1 MSYSSSIEIPNYVE
15 CFALQTLRVFNVLYA
30 SLHTVLYEPLT
41 VFTNLYRHTVIYG
54 PLTVFMHLYRH
65 TVIYGPLTVFT
76 HLYRHTVIYGPLTVF
91 THLYT
96 LLFMVL
102 ENNNNNNP
110 VVSGPFNFFRLID
123 LYAP

>member
-1 MSYSSSIEIPNYVE
+1 MSYSSSIEIPNYFE
-15 CFALQTLRVFNVLYA
+15 CFALHTLRVFNVLYA

-41 VFTNLYRHTVIYG
+41 VIT
-54 PLTVFMHLYRH
+54 HLYRH

-96 LLFMVL
+96 LFFMVL
-102 ENNNNNNP
+102 ENNNNNP
-110 VVSGPFNFFRLID
+110 VISGPFNFFRPID